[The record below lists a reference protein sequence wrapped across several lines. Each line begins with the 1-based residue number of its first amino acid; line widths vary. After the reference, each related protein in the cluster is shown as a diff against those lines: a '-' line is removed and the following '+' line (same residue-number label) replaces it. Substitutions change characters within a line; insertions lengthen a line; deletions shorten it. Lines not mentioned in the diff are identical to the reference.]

1 MMVRIRSR
9 IARFRDDCRGAL
21 FAEAAIAL
29 SVLATLTLG
38 GIEVARYIILN
49 QKLER
54 VAATIGDLVTQAQ
67 AITSADLDSVFA
79 AAEHV
84 ATPFDLSNDAVV
96 IVTSVSATGAN
107 PPVVSWQY
115 SGVGALVA
123 SSTIGTTGAAATLP
137 ADFEVRSGENVIVT
151 EVFYN
156 YTPWIAPEVTNA
168 TQVYYRSFYR
178 PRVGPLTTCTGC

>member
-1 MMVRIRSR
+1 MIRIRPFV
-9 IARFRDDCRGAL
+9 ARFRDDCRGAL

-38 GIEVARYIILN
+38 GIEVARYIMLS

-67 AITSADLDSVFA
+67 AITSADLDGVFA

-84 ATPFDLSNDAVV
+84 ARPFELATDAVV
-96 IVTSVSATGAN
+96 IVSSVSAVGVN
-107 PPVVSWQY
+107 PPTINWQY
-115 SGVGALVA
+115 SGVGSAA
-123 SSTIGTTGAAATLP
+123 ATSTIGTAGGAATLP

-156 YTPWIAPEVTNA
+156 YTPWIAPDITNA
-168 TQVYYRSFYR
+168 AQVYYRSFYR
-178 PRVGPLTTCTGC
+178 PRVGPLTICTGC